1 MTTTAKHELYT
12 ILDKIGKNLD
22 ITDTQYKLA
31 VDRYT
36 TIGKWLADG
45 EYCLV
50 NKKICLKNGEIY
62 PQGSIKLQTT
72 VKPIGQEEFDVDLVF
87 FTPNV
92 STTDIEPTE
101 LNRLIGD
108 RLREHKTYKNML
120 EPLKRGW
127 RITYADEFH
136 LDITP
141 SINNEIEI
149 YNSSELV
156 PDRKI
161 QDWKPSNPKDYA
173 TWFDDIST
181 ITPSFNRINA
191 LDAAF
196 ESKAHSVVDLPNND
210 NNKPLLKRYI
220 QILKRHRDVMFQEKS
235 NKPISIIITTLATKA
250 YAYCVKTN
258 KYDNELDLLSDVIK
272 YMPAFIDDSLGV
284 YKVLNPKTISENFAE
299 RWNEVPAK
307 KKAFDT
313 WHSNATNFFDSL
325 YNVTGQHKIFESLKQ
340 GFGKKPVT
348 VVSNDMT
355 NQVLDNRNNGLL
367 SLGLLSSSDDT
378 YAMKKNTFFGN

>member
-1 MTTTAKHELYT
+1 MTTKAKHELYT

-36 TIGKWLADG
+36 AIGKWLADG

-50 NKKICLKNGEIY
+50 NKKLCLKNGEIY
-62 PQGSIKLQTT
+62 PQGSIKLKTT
-72 VKPIGQEEFDVDLVF
+72 VKPLGQEEFDVDLVF

-92 STTDIEPTE
+92 STSDIEPTE
-101 LNRLIGD
+101 LNRLIGN

-120 EPLKRGW
+120 GPLKRGW

-141 SINNEIEI
+141 SINNTIELH
-149 YNSSELV
+149 NSSELV

-173 TWFDDIST
+173 TWFDGIST
-181 ITPSFNRINA
+181 LTPIFNRINA

-210 NNKPLLKRYI
+210 NNKPLLNRYI
-220 QILKRHRDVMFQEKS
+220 QILKRHRDVMFQEKD
-235 NKPISIIITTLATKA
+235 NKPISIIITTLGTKA
-250 YAYCVKTN
+250 YDYCIKTN

-272 YMPAFIDDSLGV
+272 YMPAFIDFSSGI
-284 YKVLNPKTISENFAE
+284 YKVLNPKTMSENFAE

-313 WHSNATNFFDSL
+313 WHNQATTFFDSL
-325 YNVTGQHKIFESLKQ
+325 YHMSGQHTIFESLEQ

-348 VVSNDMT
+348 VVSNDMAS
-355 NQVLDNRNNGLL
+355 QVLGDRNNGLL
-367 SLGLLSSSDDT
+367 NLSLLSTKDDI